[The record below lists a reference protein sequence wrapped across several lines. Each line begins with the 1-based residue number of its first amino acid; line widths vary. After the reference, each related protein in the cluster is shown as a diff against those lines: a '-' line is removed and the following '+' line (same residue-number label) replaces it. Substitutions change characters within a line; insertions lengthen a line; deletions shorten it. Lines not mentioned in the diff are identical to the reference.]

1 MSRRGLVLFVALC
14 IIWGLP
20 YLLIKVAVRE
30 VDPGTLVF
38 LRTAPVAVVM
48 VPWVVATRGVAALR
62 TKAGWVAAYALVE
75 FGVPWLLMTK
85 AEQHL
90 SSSLTALLVASVP
103 MVAAFLY
110 RFTHIHEPLGATRL
124 VGLLLGAGGVALL
137 VGLSLGGSNTIGIV
151 QMSGVILGYSIG
163 PLIIATKLSELPG
176 TGVVAAS
183 VALVALLY
191 APFGLTHLP
200 SHVSAETVAAIAVL
214 ALVCTA
220 AAFLVFFALIVEV
233 GPARSTVVTYVNPA
247 VAVLLGIVLLGEHVT
262 PAMLLGFPLIIIGS
276 WLATQRSTPADGEPV
291 AAIDP

>member
-48 VPWVVATRGVAALR
+48 VPWVVATRGMAALR

-137 VGLSLGGSNTIGIV
+137 VGLSIGGSNTIGIV

-176 TGVVAAS
+176 TAVVAAS

-262 PAMLLGFPLIIIGS
+262 PAMLLGFPLIILGS

>member
-103 MVAAFLY
+103 MVAAFL
-110 RFTHIHEPLGATRL
+110 
-124 VGLLLGAGGVALL
+124 
-137 VGLSLGGSNTIGIV
+137 
-151 QMSGVILGYSIG
+151 
-163 PLIIATKLSELPG
+163 
-176 TGVVAAS
+176 
-183 VALVALLY
+183 
-191 APFGLTHLP
+191 
-200 SHVSAETVAAIAVL
+200 
-214 ALVCTA
+214 
-220 AAFLVFFALIVEV
+220 
-233 GPARSTVVTYVNPA
+233 
-247 VAVLLGIVLLGEHVT
+247 
-262 PAMLLGFPLIIIGS
+262 
-276 WLATQRSTPADGEPV
+276 
-291 AAIDP
+291 

>member
-176 TGVVAAS
+176 TAVVAAS

-262 PAMLLGFPLIIIGS
+262 PAMLLGFPLIILGS

>member
-137 VGLSLGGSNTIGIV
+137 VGLSIGGSNTIGIV

-176 TGVVAAS
+176 TAVVAAS

-262 PAMLLGFPLIIIGS
+262 PAMLLGFPLIILGS

>member
-176 TGVVAAS
+176 TAVVAAS